1 MNEFVKIIKEYLTP
15 ETVTTITAVLMFL
28 VSSLKMIST
37 IKTLSKQKST
47 TIDDVMSALKSQ
59 NKEEIEKAINDV
71 VTPIVNTVNEINPY
85 LQTFAKILALSQEN
99 TATSRLAILELI
111 EKMGTV
117 DGDTLAD
124 AKESV
129 QTEVKNEQE
138 KKQETLAKL
147 ESIENKPVE

>member
-1 MNEFVKIIKEYLTP
+1 MNEFVEIIKEYLTP

-71 VTPIVNTVNEINPY
+71 VTPIINTVNEINPY

-117 DGDTLAD
+117 DEQTISD

-129 QTEVKNEQE
+129 ETEVKNEQE

-147 ESIENKPVE
+147 ESVENKPVE

>member
-59 NKEEIEKAINDV
+59 NKEEIENAINDV

>member
-1 MNEFVKIIKEYLTP
+1 MP
-15 ETVTTITAVLMFL
+15 
-28 VSSLKMIST
+28 
-37 IKTLSKQKST
+37 
-47 TIDDVMSALKSQ
+47 KSQ

-71 VTPIVNTVNEINPY
+71 VTPIINTVNEINPY

-117 DGDTLAD
+117 DEQTISD

-129 QTEVKNEQE
+129 ETEVKNEQE

-147 ESIENKPVE
+147 ESVENKPVE

>member
-59 NKEEIEKAINDV
+59 NKEEIENAINDV

-117 DGDTLAD
+117 DSDTLTD

-138 KKQETLAKL
+138 KKQETLVKL

>member
-1 MNEFVKIIKEYLTP
+1 MNELVKIIKEYLTP

-37 IKTLSKQKST
+37 IKVLSKQKST

-71 VTPIVNTVNEINPY
+71 VTPIISAVNEINPY

-117 DGDTLAD
+117 DSDTLTD

-138 KKQETLAKL
+138 KKQETLVKL

>member
-1 MNEFVKIIKEYLTP
+1 MNEFVEVLKSYLTP
-15 ETVTTITAVLMFL
+15 QTITTITAVLMFL

-37 IKTLSKQKST
+37 IKTLAKQKST

-59 NKEEIEKAINDV
+59 NKEEIEKAINEV
-71 VTPIVNTVNEINPY
+71 VNPILESVNEITPY

-117 DGDTLAD
+117 DSDTLAN
-124 AKESV
+124 AKTSIEE
-129 QTEVKNEQE
+129 EVKTEEE
-138 KKQETLAKL
+138 KKQETLEKL
-147 ESIENKPVE
+147 ENIENKPVE

>member
-1 MNEFVKIIKEYLTP
+1 MNELVKIIKEYLTP

-37 IKTLSKQKST
+37 IKVLSKQKST

-117 DGDTLAD
+117 DSDTLTD

-138 KKQETLAKL
+138 KKQETLVKL